1 MQAGPVAS
9 QILSEVLPDLGIA
22 SDSTQNIENDNN
34 SDEEKQILLLNV
46 KDMTI
51 SEAKS
56 RLESIGFN
64 VILNTTEDINTA
76 LVADQVPKSGAA
88 LKEGSVICLYT
99 ANDTERKKVQ
109 VPNIKGMS
117 VSEATRTLKATNLN
131 ISVEGDTG
139 IVVSQDPIYETEVE
153 EGTVIN
159 VVIKEQ
165 LKDGQ

>member
-1 MQAGPVAS
+1 
-9 QILSEVLPDLGIA
+9 
-22 SDSTQNIENDNN
+22 
-34 SDEEKQILLLNV
+34 
-46 KDMTI
+46 MTI

-117 VSEATRTLKATNLN
+117 VSEATRTLN

>member
-1 MQAGPVAS
+1 
-9 QILSEVLPDLGIA
+9 
-22 SDSTQNIENDNN
+22 
-34 SDEEKQILLLNV
+34 
-46 KDMTI
+46 
-51 SEAKS
+51 
-56 RLESIGFN
+56 
-64 VILNTTEDINTA
+64 
-76 LVADQVPKSGAA
+76 
-88 LKEGSVICLYT
+88 
-99 ANDTERKKVQ
+99 
-109 VPNIKGMS
+109 MS

>member
-1 MQAGPVAS
+1 M
-9 QILSEVLPDLGIA
+9 IL
-22 SDSTQNIENDNN
+22 
-34 SDEEKQILLLNV
+34 K
-46 KDMTI
+46 
-51 SEAKS
+51 
-56 RLESIGFN
+56 
-64 VILNTTEDINTA
+64 
-76 LVADQVPKSGAA
+76 
-88 LKEGSVICLYT
+88 
-99 ANDTERKKVQ
+99 RKKVQ